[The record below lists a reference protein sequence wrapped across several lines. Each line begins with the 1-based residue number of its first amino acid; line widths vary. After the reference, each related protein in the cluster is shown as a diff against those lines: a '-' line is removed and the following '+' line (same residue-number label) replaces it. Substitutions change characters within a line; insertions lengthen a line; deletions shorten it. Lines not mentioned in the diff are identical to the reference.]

1 MVLPVVA
8 AGTRGFLSDRR
19 GNLTPVASSSDR
31 LRELVEHAV
40 RAGQPAAAL
49 RAMTALR
56 EELDAFERLQVARA
70 LDAGQSF
77 GDVARAIGISRQA
90 AHRRY
95 RDLAGRRAAR
105 RGGRARGR
113 PPAARDQRGARRGHA
128 RARGGVRDG
137 RRHGRQRA
145 PAARASSAAARRA
158 RRRCSSRAASRSPT
172 RAAARSRR
180 SSRARPPVRPS
191 PPPGAAAGPRGISAY
206 ARAVFELALR
216 EASKRGDGY
225 VGVDHLLLAS
235 LEDPNGGACRTLCE
249 LGLDPEQVRSGV
261 AA

>member
-1 MVLPVVA
+1 M
-8 AGTRGFLSDRR
+8 
-19 GNLTPVASSSDR
+19 ASSSDR

-77 GDVARAIGISRQA
+77 GDVARSIGISRQA

-95 RDLAGRRAAR
+95 RDLAGVALPDSDGEPEADRRLVVTSEARAAVTLAR
-105 RGGRARGR
+105 EEATAMGAGAVGSEHLLLGIIRCRAPTTAAVLETGGVTLA
-113 PPAARDQRGARRGHA
+113 DARRCAQPTLVEG
-128 RARGGVRDG
+128 
-137 RRHGRQRA
+137 A
-145 PAARASSAAARRA
+145 P
-158 RRRCSSRAASRSPT
+158 PT
-172 RAAARSRR
+172 A
-180 SSRARPPVRPS
+180 PI
-191 PPPGAAAGPRGISAY
+191 AAAGAGARARGISAY

-216 EASKRGDGY
+216 EATKRGDGY

-249 LGLDPEQVRSGV
+249 LGLDPERIRTGM

>member
-1 MVLPVVA
+1 MDSP
-8 AGTRGFLSDRR
+8 
-19 GNLTPVASSSDR
+19 SDR

-95 RDLAGRRAAR
+95 RDLAGVELPDGEGEPQADRRLVVTSEARAAVTLAR
-105 RGGRARGR
+105 EEASGMGAAAVGSEHILLGIIRCRAPSTAAVLESGGITLA
-113 PPAARDQRGARRGHA
+113 DARRCAQPTFVEG
-128 RARGGVRDG
+128 
-137 RRHGRQRA
+137 A
-145 PAARASSAAARRA
+145 PAAGMVAAG
-158 RRRCSSRAASRSPT
+158 SGP
-172 RAAARSRR
+172 
-180 SSRARPPVRPS
+180 
-191 PPPGAAAGPRGISAY
+191 GPRGVSAY

-216 EASKRGDGY
+216 EATKRGDGY